1 MNSAF
6 KNSSILDVA
15 LVKKLPKTIDAK
27 TGAFSI
33 QDLIGTILEESRCL
47 VQNISAEAAADLV
60 LKIKKAGSIFCFAQ
74 GRSGFVL
81 RCFCM
86 RLMHLGYRV
95 YFCGETITPA
105 IFRGDLLIVL
115 SGSGETP
122 ATLAAVSSAK
132 EHHAVTCGILGNLES
147 AIAALVDMSI
157 HLPGTTKLCRDHEP
171 DSSQMAG
178 SLFEQAAFL
187 FLEALILN
195 LYQENDRGVGP
206 LSPRHAVIE

>member
-1 MNSAF
+1 MS
-6 KNSSILDVA
+6 VQE
-15 LVKKLPKTIDAK
+15 V
-27 TGAFSI
+27 
-33 QDLIGTILEESRCL
+33 IGTILEENRCL
-47 VQNISAEAAADLV
+47 LRSLSDEAAENLIQ
-60 LKIKKAGSIFCFAQ
+60 KINSAGSVFCFAQ

-86 RLMHLGYRV
+86 RLMHLGHQV

-105 IFRGDLLIVL
+105 IVRGDLLIVL

-132 EHHAVTCGILGNLES
+132 EHQAVTYGILGDLES

-171 DSSQMAG
+171 HSSQMAG

-187 FLEALILN
+187 FLEALVLK
-195 LYQENDRGVGP
+195 LYRKSDKDVEP

>member
-1 MNSAF
+1 M
-6 KNSSILDVA
+6 KNLSNTSD
-15 LVKKLPKTIDAK
+15 KNTEKLSVQKLIDTIVEENRYLFRSLSDEA
-27 TGAFSI
+27 AE
-33 QDLIGTILEESRCL
+33 DLIQRINSG
-47 VQNISAEAAADLV
+47 
-60 LKIKKAGSIFCFAQ
+60 GSVFCFAQ

-86 RLMHLGYRV
+86 RLMHLGYQV

-105 IFRGDLLIVL
+105 IVRDDLLIVL

-122 ATLAAVSSAK
+122 ATLAAVRSAK

-147 AIAALVDMSI
+147 SIAALVDMCI

-171 DSSQMAG
+171 HSSQMAG

-187 FLEALILN
+187 FLEALVLK
-195 LYQENDRGVGP
+195 LYQESDKNVGP
-206 LSPRHAVIE
+206 LSPQHAVIE

>member
-1 MNSAF
+1 LSNISDKDAATLSAQEVIGTVLEENRCLLRSLSD
-6 KNSSILDVA
+6 KA
-15 LVKKLPKTIDAK
+15 AE
-27 TGAFSI
+27 
-33 QDLIGTILEESRCL
+33 DLIR
-47 VQNISAEAAADLV
+47 
-60 LKIKKAGSIFCFAQ
+60 KIKNAGSVFCFAQ

-86 RLMHLGYRV
+86 RLMHLGYKV

-105 IFRGDLLIVL
+105 IVRDDLLIVL

-132 EHHAVTCGILGNLES
+132 EHHAVTCGILGNLDS
-147 AIAALVDMSI
+147 AMAALVDMSI
-157 HLPGTTKLCRDHEP
+157 HLPGTTKLCRDSEP
-171 DSSQMAG
+171 HSLQMAG

-187 FLEALILN
+187 FLEAVVLK
-195 LYQENDRGVGP
+195 LYQESDKNVGP